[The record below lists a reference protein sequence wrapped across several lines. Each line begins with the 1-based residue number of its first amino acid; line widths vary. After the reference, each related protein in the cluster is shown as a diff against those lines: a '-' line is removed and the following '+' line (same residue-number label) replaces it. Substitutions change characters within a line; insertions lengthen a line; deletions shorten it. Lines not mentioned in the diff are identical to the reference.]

1 MARRELD
8 RALGPQKILRM
19 ACLQI
24 LQRHLPAMKPEGD
37 P

>member
-1 MARRELD
+1 MAGRELD
-8 RALGPQKILRM
+8 RALRPQKILRT

-24 LQRHLPAMKPEGD
+24 LQRRLPAMKPEGG